1 MYITKQQF
9 NAIEYALQLAEYFC
23 DEHES
28 GSDQEQNQ
36 RDWETFNDAMKAM
49 KEILETQEKSC

>member
-1 MYITKQQF
+1 MQITKEQF
-9 NAIEYALQLAEYFC
+9 SAIEYALQLAEYFC

-28 GSDQEQNQ
+28 GMDQEQNQ

-49 KEILETQEKSC
+49 KEISESGEK